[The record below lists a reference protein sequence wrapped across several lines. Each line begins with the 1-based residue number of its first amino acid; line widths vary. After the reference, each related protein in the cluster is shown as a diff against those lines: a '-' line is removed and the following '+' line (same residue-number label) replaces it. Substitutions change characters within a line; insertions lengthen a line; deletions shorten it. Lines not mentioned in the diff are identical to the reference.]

1 MGAAFVQ
8 RGTLVHLTTI
18 QMSSIASET
27 EIDMFSPT
35 TLGSPLPLEDRPG
48 GYDGSSGSVYTGT
61 GVGLSNPHLSQGR
74 RRMLDLVNRL
84 HTTGYVLDILTYDR
98 LHKCSPIIVS
108 R

>member
-1 MGAAFVQ
+1 M
-8 RGTLVHLTTI
+8 

-27 EIDMFSPT
+27 EFNFSPT
-35 TLGSPLPLEDRPG
+35 TFGSPLPEDHPG
-48 GYDGSSGSVYTGT
+48 GNAGSSGSVYTGT

-84 HTTGYVLDILTYDR
+84 HTTGYVLEIFTYDR
-98 LHKCSPIIVS
+98 LNKYSPITVS